1 MGRHIEIMKQSETLN
16 YTSVFAIPE
25 AAYTV
30 LDPNGQETV
39 ALFKDELWSQFV
51 IPFLQNRQV
60 AVKVFMDGVAAA
72 GKGTLLELLE
82 KCGFEVTSTGT
93 IARAITKY
101 AIENGYTAW
110 SSEEEKKEKITG
122 LQADLAALKLEL
134 IEKQGKLWA
143 VIKKKSTRKSQV
155 IAKYDVV
162 SDLGAPSITQHI
174 SFIAGLDFVCDMLDR
189 TLIEIATQF
198 QHVAVDGRDN
208 VKRKLRTQEELAYQQ
223 KELPNTTIHDLYVY
237 VYADLV
243 TRQERAVQRRIAQL
257 QAADRTLSEV
267 ALAAELAEV
276 RQSVAARDMN
286 DMNRR
291 RGNLMPPEEA
301 RNSTLYDVFLDTTLL
316 NIDEMQVVFLAHLFA
331 HVAPEQGV
339 VLLQMITQYFDDRER
354 ERQTALLQEAQDVAE
369 IVLTPLHRITVY
381 QQAEELGIQAP
392 QLQLA
397 SFA

>member
-39 ALFKDELWSQFV
+39 AQFKDELWSQFV

-122 LQADLAALKLEL
+122 LQADLAALKLE
-134 IEKQGKLWA
+134 
-143 VIKKKSTRKSQV
+143 
-155 IAKYDVV
+155 YDVV
-162 SDLGAPSITQHI
+162 SDLGAPSIRQHV

-208 VKRKLRTQEELAYQQ
+208 VKRKLLTQVELAYQQ

-276 RQSVAARDMN
+276 RPSVAARDMN
-286 DMNRR
+286 DMYRR

-301 RNSTLYDVFLDTTLL
+301 RNSRLYDVFLDTTFL
-316 NIDEMQVVFLAHLFA
+316 NIHEMQVLFLAHLFA

-381 QQAEELGIQAP
+381 QQAEKLGIQAP